1 MLHGKQE
8 VASANKLAFEDNPHA
23 SSFVYIKNSNSA
35 GIKPCGTPTLTL
47 IHIQT
52 YTFKTTLFSV
62 SQKNN
67 IKLARS
73 AILL

>member
-8 VASANKLAFEDNPHA
+8 VSSANKLALEDNPHA
-23 SSFVYIKNSNSA
+23 SSVLYIKNSNSA

-52 YTFKTTLFSV
+52 CTFKTTLFSV

-67 IKLARS
+67 IKLAKS
-73 AILL
+73 NILL